1 MKTVYSTLQS
11 NCSHNFRN
19 KIQSAPLLI
28 DTSIKER
35 LIDIKSESTCIQNME
50 EEVI

>member
-1 MKTVYSTLQS
+1 MKTVFSTLQS

-19 KIQSAPLLI
+19 KIQSVPLLI